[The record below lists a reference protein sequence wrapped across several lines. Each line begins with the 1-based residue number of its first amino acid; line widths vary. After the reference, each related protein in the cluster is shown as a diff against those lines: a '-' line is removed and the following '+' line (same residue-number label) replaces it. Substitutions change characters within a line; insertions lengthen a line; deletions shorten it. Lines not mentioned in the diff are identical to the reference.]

1 VAKKEMTAFNLIK
14 ERYFQLDK
22 DFDLMMSA
30 CKNDEEKK
38 QLKQDYIISRANY
51 RKSLNLNFE
60 ENDPIVKDLT
70 GQLAKLEDRINKDI
84 KNLGITANIFNM
96 ISESVKIASSII
108 VVVMS
113 LV

>member
-1 VAKKEMTAFNLIK
+1 MAKKEMTAFNLIK

-22 DFDLMMSA
+22 DFDLMMTA
-30 CKNDEEKK
+30 CKSDDEKK